1 MGLAG
6 SLVAPAGNY
15 RPQPTK
21 ACLGRAHVT
30 AAVGKPDRGLR
41 SFGVTATVSFNFV
54 RSKRTPTPQGLILFT
69 ASAAAA
75 KRARADIV
83 RYIRRQSGSSSAFLP
98 IVLRRNALVAWVSL
112 PESTRQAD
120 LVTGCLARS
129 A

>member
-1 MGLAG
+1 
-6 SLVAPAGNY
+6 
-15 RPQPTK
+15 
-21 ACLGRAHVT
+21 
-30 AAVGKPDRGLR
+30 
-41 SFGVTATVSFNFV
+41 VTATVSFNFV
-54 RSKRTPTPQGLILFT
+54 LSKRRPTPQGLILFT
-69 ASAAAA
+69 PSSAAA

-83 RYIRRQSGSSSAFLP
+83 RYLRRQAGTSGAIVP